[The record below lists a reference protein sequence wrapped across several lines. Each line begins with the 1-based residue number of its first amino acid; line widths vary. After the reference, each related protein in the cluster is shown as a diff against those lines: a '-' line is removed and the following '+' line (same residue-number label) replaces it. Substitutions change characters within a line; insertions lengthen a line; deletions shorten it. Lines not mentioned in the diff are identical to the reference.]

1 MTLEDRAQQAFA
13 QPDAPAILFLFDPEG
28 DYREESETWAAEDVR
43 RVTVGEGT
51 FGLKHKLETDWAEEP
66 VLLYFSRPRPTGN
79 ELASFHLADLLL
91 ANQELYIDAQAEFID
106 AYGFERHQ
114 ERLIARYFKSDL
126 KYKNRK
132 EFLAGVLTPAALT
145 EKRLKQGLALFH
157 LRQFKLASTSP
168 SLNRLVAGVMEKAL
182 DEKAF
187 ADYKDQC
194 EPRDLEETVC
204 RAFQNVLHT
213 GMPALELP
221 HVRTAAQQAKY
232 NFLTHQF
239 DQIHPEDPYAKLR
252 LSSQPDLTRLIGFIN
267 EWQQVD
273 ALASGP
279 EATLS
284 ELAPEVDEAQ
294 LIDVYGPEAPF
305 GFAPEAIQR
314 RRLEEAAAQVG
325 DRPGDLQPLLAQL
338 KREADHPDTIAAMA
352 LEHMARYYELATQYA
367 PFNFGSAQEVLD
379 VYVNELYACDRHYR
393 KAVEAFQEVGKRSTY
408 HKGILHE
415 AYRSFLK
422 HYQHAFISPLNA
434 YWQQRL
440 VEEPD
445 GLRGLDISRQ
455 RAFYQEHIG
464 TVDRK
469 VAVIISDALRY
480 EVADEL
486 RTALLK
492 DPRKEVALA
501 PMMAGIPS
509 TTALGMASLLPH
521 NKLSLNDDAF
531 LVDGES
537 SSGTRN
543 RARALQRYQ
552 PEARAVRFD
561 DVRDL
566 SMDEGRELVKGSSL
580 VYIYHDHIDAVG
592 DNPTSEKRLVSAV
605 KDTVDELRYLV
616 RTLNNWNIRDVVIT
630 ADHGFLYTE
639 DEVTDDMLEA
649 FPKAKGMV
657 RRNNRYIIASEFEAN
672 ATGYEM
678 ALSETSDIDTDLRVR
693 VPRAVN
699 RYRLQ
704 GSGRHFAHGGASL
717 QELLVPV
724 LTIRKAREQKA
735 QKVSVQLV
743 TEQRSIRGSSL
754 KVTFLQVDAVSSTR
768 KPRDVRV
775 GLYNDQKE
783 LVSDEVEIRFDYT
796 SSNPT
801 QRQEV
806 SILTLLQKANT
817 LTSCKLLVFDADDIN
832 KLNPIIS
839 QRFAIKRA
847 ITPDF

>member
-1 MTLEDRAQQAFA
+1 
-13 QPDAPAILFLFDPEG
+13 
-28 DYREESETWAAEDVR
+28 
-43 RVTVGEGT
+43 
-51 FGLKHKLETDWAEEP
+51 
-66 VLLYFSRPRPTGN
+66 
-79 ELASFHLADLLL
+79 
-91 ANQELYIDAQAEFID
+91 
-106 AYGFERHQ
+106 
-114 ERLIARYFKSDL
+114 
-126 KYKNRK
+126 
-132 EFLAGVLTPAALT
+132 
-145 EKRLKQGLALFH
+145 
-157 LRQFKLASTSP
+157 
-168 SLNRLVAGVMEKAL
+168 MEKAL

-194 EPRDLEETVC
+194 ETRELEETVC
-204 RAFQNVLHT
+204 WAFQNVLHT

-232 NFLTHQF
+232 NYLTHQF
-239 DQIHPEDPYAKLR
+239 DRIHPDDPYAKLR
-252 LSSQPDLTRLIGFIN
+252 ISGQPALTKLVGFVN
-267 EWQQVD
+267 EWRQVD
-273 ALASGP
+273 ALAMGP

-294 LIDVYGPEAPF
+294 LVDVYGPEAPF
-305 GFAPEAIQR
+305 GFASEAVQR
-314 RRLEEAAAQVG
+314 RRLEEAAAQVAN
-325 DRPGDLQPLLAQL
+325 RPGDLQPLLTQL

-352 LEHMARYYELATQYA
+352 LEHMARYYELAAHYT
-367 PFNFGSAQEVLD
+367 PFDFSSAQQVLD
-379 VYVNELYACDRHYR
+379 VYVNELYAGDQHYR
-393 KAVEAFQEVGKRSTY
+393 KAVEAFREVSKRNSY
-408 HKGILHE
+408 HKEILHR
-415 AYRSFLK
+415 AYRSFLD
-422 HYQHAFISPLNA
+422 HYQHAFSSPLNA
-434 YWQQRL
+434 HWQQRL
-440 VEEPD
+440 VEEPE

-455 RAFYQEHIG
+455 RTFYQEHIG

-492 DPRKEVALA
+492 DPRKEAELA

-521 NKLSLNDDAF
+521 NTLLLRDGAF

-537 SSGTRN
+537 SSGTKN

-552 PEARAVRFD
+552 PEAQAVRFD

-580 VYIYHDHIDAVG
+580 LYIYHNQIDAVG
-592 DNPTSEKRLVSAV
+592 DKPETEKRLVPSV
-605 KDTVDELRYLV
+605 KDTVEELRYLV
-616 RTLNNWNIRDVVIT
+616 RSLNNWNVRHVVIT

-639 DEVTDDMLEA
+639 DEVTDDMQESFPEA
-649 FPKAKGMV
+649 EGTVA
-657 RRNNRYIIASEFEAN
+657 RNNRYIIASEFEAN

-704 GSGRHFAHGGASL
+704 GSGKHFAHGGASL

-724 LTIRKAREQKA
+724 LTVRKAREQKA
-735 QKVSVQLV
+735 QKVRIQLV

-754 KVTFLQVDAVSSTR
+754 KVTLLQVEAVSSTR
-768 KPRDVRV
+768 KPRDVRI

-783 LVSDEVEIRFDYT
+783 LVSDEAEIRFDHT

-832 KLNPIIS
+832 KLNPIVS

>member
-1 MTLEDRAQQAFA
+1 MTLKDRAQQAFA
-13 QPDAPAILFLFDPEG
+13 QPDAPAILFLFDPEE
-28 DYREESETWAAEDVR
+28 DYREEIEQWDVEDIQCKA
-43 RVTVGEGT
+43 VTHGT
-51 FGLKHKLETDWAEEP
+51 FGLKYTLETDWVDEP
-66 VLLYFSRPRPTGN
+66 VLLYFSRPRPSGN

-114 ERLIARYFKSDL
+114 ERLVERYFTSDL
-126 KYKNRK
+126 KYKNRQQ
-132 EFLAGVLTPAALT
+132 FLAGFLTPAALT
-145 EKRLKQGLALFH
+145 EARLKQGLALFH
-157 LRQFKLASTSP
+157 LRLFKSASTPP
-168 SLNRLVAGVMEKAL
+168 SINRLVAGVMELGL
-182 DEKAF
+182 DEEAF
-187 ADYKDQC
+187 AKYQEECAK
-194 EPRDLEETVC
+194 RDLGEVVC
-204 RAFQNVLHT
+204 RAFQHVLRV
-213 GMPALELP
+213 GMPALELS

-239 DQIHPEDPYAKLR
+239 DRIRPEDPYAKLR
-252 LSSQPDLTRLIGFIN
+252 LSNQPDLTKVIGFIN

-273 ALASGP
+273 ALATGP
-279 EATLS
+279 EDTLS
-284 ELAPEVDEAQ
+284 QLAPEVDEAQ
-294 LIDVYGPEAPF
+294 LVAVYGPEAPF
-305 GFAPEAIQR
+305 GFAPEAVQR
-314 RRLEEAAAQVG
+314 RRLEQAVGQVEE
-325 DRPGDLQPLLAQL
+325 RPSDLFSLLAQL
-338 KREADHPDTIAAMA
+338 KREEGHPDTIAATA
-352 LEHMARYYELATQYA
+352 LEHMARYYVLAARYT
-367 PFNFGSAQEVLD
+367 PFDFSSAQEVLD
-379 VYVNELYACDRHYR
+379 VYANELYACDRHYR
-393 KAVEAFQEVGKRSTY
+393 KAVEAFREVSVRGTY
-408 HKGILHE
+408 HKGMLHE

-422 HYQHAFISPLNA
+422 HYQHSFISPLNA

-440 VEEPD
+440 VEESE
-445 GLRGLDISRQ
+445 GLRGLDVSRQ
-455 RAFYQEHIG
+455 RDFYQEHIG
-464 TVDRK
+464 GVDRK

-486 RTALLK
+486 RAALLK
-492 DPRKEVALA
+492 DPRKEAELA

-521 NKLSLNDDAF
+521 KELSLRDGSF

-537 SSGTRN
+537 SSGSRQ

-552 PEARAVRFD
+552 PDAQAVRFEK
-561 DVRDL
+561 VRDL
-566 SMDEGRELVKGSSL
+566 SMEEGRELVKDSSL
-580 VYIYHDHIDAVG
+580 LYIYHNHIDAVG
-592 DNPTSEKRLVSAV
+592 DKTESEKRLVSAV
-605 KDTVDELRYLV
+605 KDTVDELQHLV
-616 RTLNNWNIRDVVIT
+616 RTLNNWNLLHVIIT

-639 DEVTDDMLEA
+639 DEVTDDMQEA
-649 FPKAKGMV
+649 FPEAKGV
-657 RRNNRYIIASEFEAN
+657 VDRGNRYIIASEFEEN

-678 ALSETSDIDTDLRVR
+678 ALSDTSDIETDVRVR

-704 GSGRHFAHGGASL
+704 GSGKHFAHGGASL

-724 LTIRKAREQKA
+724 LTVRKAREQKA
-735 QKVSVQLV
+735 QKVNIQLV

-754 KVTFLQVDAVSSTR
+754 KVTLLQADAVSSTR

-783 LVSDEVEIRFDYT
+783 LVSDEADIRFEHT

-801 QRQEV
+801 QRQEM
-806 SILTLLQKANT
+806 SILTLLPKANT

-847 ITPDF
+847 ITRDF